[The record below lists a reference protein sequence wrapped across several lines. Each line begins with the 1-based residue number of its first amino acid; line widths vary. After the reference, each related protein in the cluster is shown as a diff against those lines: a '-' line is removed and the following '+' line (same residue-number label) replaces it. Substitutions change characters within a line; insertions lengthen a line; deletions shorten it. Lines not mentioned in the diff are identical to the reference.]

1 MTRCSHCGREHAPG
15 LARCPVTHDPMSVP
29 GPVGKSVDRYQ
40 LELLLGTGGFG
51 SVFRA
56 RHQHTEQLVALKTLR
71 RQLSQDPQM
80 VERFL
85 REAKAAASVGSEN
98 IIRILDAGISPEG
111 TAFLAMELLDGV
123 DLKEL
128 ATQSG
133 PIAPR
138 RLVDLVGQVL
148 DALDAA
154 HQKGIVHRDLKPAN
168 VFVVQKDG
176 RDVAKLLDFGISK
189 MSQAAEKVGLTMT
202 GMGMGTPGY
211 MAPEQFFD
219 ARNVDGRADLYSVG
233 AMAYELFAGRLPIEA
248 KSYPEMIIK
257 VREEV
262 PPPLHTLVPSLPP
275 ALCAAVD
282 KALARKAED
291 RFAHARDF
299 AAALRA
305 SAGGIGTAAPVPAAP
320 PSRATPMPAQAG
332 AESMLYGQTNKP
344 SFGTPPPEPKPPS
357 FGTPAPAQGGDRQSS
372 GASPLPLAGPLMP
385 QPQAQPVN
393 KSNPLMWV
401 LIIIGT
407 FIVLGGGCCAFSA
420 VANALNQANGTGYSE
435 E

>member
-1 MTRCSHCGREHAPG
+1 MG
-15 LARCPVTHDPMSVP
+15 VP
-29 GPVGKSVDRYQ
+29 GPIGKPVDRYQ

-98 IIRILDAGISPEG
+98 IIRILDAGISAEG

-138 RLVDLVGQVL
+138 RLVDLIAQVL
-148 DALDAA
+148 DALEAA
-154 HQKGIVHRDLKPAN
+154 HGKGIVHRDLKPAN

-257 VREEV
+257 VREEI

-305 SAGGIGTAAPVPAAP
+305 SAGGLGAAPPAAAAPVAL
-320 PSRATPMPAQAG
+320 ATPMPVPGGG
-332 AESMLYGQTNKP
+332 ASMLYGETNR
-344 SFGTPPPEPKPPS
+344 PS
-357 FGTPAPAQGGDRQSS
+357 FGTPAPQAPARQPSFGTPVPGPGGDRHPS
-372 GASPLPLAGPLMP
+372 GASPLPQTGPLMP
-385 QPQAQPVN
+385 QPQAQPPK

-401 LIIIGT
+401 LILIGT

-420 VANALNQANGTGYSE
+420 VVNAMNESGM
-435 E
+435 